1 MKLDVSRCTLS
12 SFFKCSLVLGSIV
25 ILQACDQQQVKPEQE
40 SQAASEE
47 GVKISAANTKAD
59 VVTVSAKSLT
69 QVAGQATL
77 PAEADLNP
85 ATVPEDAKAF
95 IGRYHTEIDCD
106 GRFAPCTEGKAE
118 FILTLMP
125 DGTVHRSILQY
136 GKVFY

>member
-85 ATVPEDAKAF
+85 ATVP
-95 IGRYHTEIDCD
+95 IGIYTISELCVKLKTML
-106 GRFAPCTEGKAE
+106 FN
-118 FILTLMP
+118 LTSLVWISVLSNAI
-125 DGTVHRSILQY
+125 TAL
-136 GKVFY
+136 